1 MVSVRCIDSLRA
13 DGQFEGRLDL
23 RQSDAMQYPPT
34 IRKEP
39 ADRHTYGPDMA
50 RHGSVYCAYDGERL
64 VCYAGTAGE
73 ARKLYRA
80 VLQRV
85 NGAKAALANTQRKR

>member
-1 MVSVRCIDSLRA
+1 
-13 DGQFEGRLDL
+13 
-23 RQSDAMQYPPT
+23 MQKVPT

-73 ARKLYRA
+73 ARRQYARA
-80 VLQRV
+80 WWASL
-85 NGAKAALANTQRKR
+85 NKPK